1 MTGRK
6 VLCVCFPTRRRVY
19 TARPGLLD
27 SWSREIESQ
36 RDLCA
41 CCFFFLF
48 LLWVGGWVWFL
59 SGGFEDEVG
68 VVGVWYNSI
77 DGAGSSAK
85 VGCMIYTPGIE
96 SGVDFPSVIV
106 LLVFGFSS

>member
-1 MTGRK
+1 MRVFSDTKASVYSAAWIIGFLVKGDRIAEGPVR
-6 VLCVCFPTRRRVY
+6 VL
-19 TARPGLLD
+19 
-27 SWSREIESQ
+27 
-36 RDLCA
+36 
-41 CCFFFLF
+41 FFLF

-96 SGVDFPSVIV
+96 SGVNFPSVIV